1 MRAIAVNLFYKHFS
15 LKMKSI
21 KSIVFI
27 MLVACVLQACHNK
40 ARNYNNITDSS
51 TAGQDTVADDDSAT
65 DDASAPD
72 TTAKLNL
79 TVDKDDSQF
88 AVVAANGGMTE
99 IALGKLAIQKGKSK
113 KIKNF
118 GVMAVKEDGK
128 ITDKLIALIK
138 SKNISLPMSPDPVD
152 QKTIED
158 MSAKSGS
165 DFDKAYINF
174 MIKDHER
181 GIKLFTDESKKL
193 QDPDLKAFAIKTL
206 PVIEKHLDD
215 INAIYDSMQ

>member
-1 MRAIAVNLFYKHFS
+1 MFV
-15 LKMKSI
+15 
-21 KSIVFI
+21 
-27 MLVACVLQACHNK
+27 MLAACTLQACHNK
-40 ARNYNNITDSS
+40 AKNYNNTTDSS
-51 TAGQDTVADDDSAT
+51 NAKNDTTADNDSTDDNDAT
-65 DDASAPD
+65 DTT

-88 AVVAANGGMTE
+88 AVEAANGGMTE

-113 KIKNF
+113 KVKNF

-138 SKNISLPMSPDPVD
+138 SKNISLPMAPDPVG

-165 DFDKAYINF
+165 DFDRAYISF

-193 QDPDLKAFAIKTL
+193 QDPDLKTFAIKTL
-206 PVIEKHLDD
+206 PVIAKHLDD
-215 INAIYDSMQ
+215 INAIHDSMHD